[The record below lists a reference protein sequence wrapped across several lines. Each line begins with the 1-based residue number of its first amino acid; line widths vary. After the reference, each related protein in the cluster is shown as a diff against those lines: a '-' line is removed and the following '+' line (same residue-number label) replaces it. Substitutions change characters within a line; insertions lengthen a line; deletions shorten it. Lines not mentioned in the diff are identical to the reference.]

1 MAKWQL
7 ISGQDFPKDHRM
19 QVGGFVIIANH
30 RVQITNSDL
39 TSVGAKDLCSIDQ
52 QLPLG
57 EALQINVDMEDCRGS
72 V

>member
-7 ISGQDFPKDHRM
+7 ISGQAFSKDHRM

-30 RVQITNSDL
+30 RVQITNSDI
-39 TSVGAKDLCSIDQ
+39 TSVGAKDLCTIDQ
-52 QLPLG
+52 LG
-57 EALQINVDMEDCRGS
+57 EALKINVDMEDCRGS